1 MKVFSMINAKGK
13 TIRLREEEN
22 ELMID
27 ADGRYF
33 TLPLAG
39 ACDLVSVS
47 VAENMILVVTE
58 KEGVVA
64 YSYAGQELFTLNG
77 LVGEPLPKVLS
88 ATVMNPPEVLGF
100 LSRVKGAPLAKETTH
115 FYCTCEDGSAYLI
128 DLSDGTVV
136 YRK

>member
-47 VAENMILVVTE
+47 VTENMILSVTNSA
-58 KEGVVA
+58 GLSA
-64 YSYAGQELFTLNG
+64 YSYAGQLLFTLKG
-77 LVGEPLPKVLS
+77 LLGEETAKIVS
-88 ATVMNPPEVLGF
+88 ATVMNPFEALGF

>member
-100 LSRVKGAPLAKETTH
+100 LSRVKDAPLIRETVH
-115 FYCTCEDGSAYLI
+115 FFCACEGGKLFLI
-128 DLSDGTVV
+128 DLLDGKIV
-136 YRK
+136 YSK